1 MVKNPY
7 HALAV
12 SRARE
17 FPSRVAF
24 AVVIASGAAYVS
36 QSLWPAL
43 WFVLQVGSQYLHHLV
58 AAPLRRDPEQ
68 PVTRAQE
75 AGYLGT
81 QVLNGIVFASIAPFC
96 WFAGGEAGRLAAL
109 VILLGGVLNLAVLGN
124 ASLRFVITGLAP
136 VILAVFA
143 LPALTYLLEPG
154 TSIGGMAFLTV
165 GIVLFVAHLAIA
177 VRKWETNQ
185 HGLKRAL
192 RASKV
197 ERLRAERANRAKS
210 EFLTVMSHE
219 IRTPLNGVLGM
230 AQAMAAGPLDAAQ
243 RDRLEVIRQSGEVLL
258 TLLNDL
264 LDLSKI
270 EAARLQLEDGLVDVA
285 ELAVQAQAAF
295 APLAQAKGVGVKVWV
310 ADSARGVRRGDPM
323 RVRQVIYNLMS
334 NAVKFTDQG
343 RVTARITATGPELV
357 VEVADTGPGIA
368 PEVLSTLFER
378 FTQADASNARRYGGS
393 GLGLSIARGL
403 TRIMGGDITV
413 HSAVGHGSTFTAR
426 MVLAP
431 TDAVAAPAIPPPPV
445 PSAPLP
451 VRAEAPAEEPA
462 DGQLRILAAEDN
474 ATNRLV
480 LKTLLEQVGL
490 SATFVEN
497 GREAVDAWATGHCDL
512 VLMDIQMPEMDGV
525 EATREIRRREAA
537 QGRPRTPIV
546 ALTAN
551 AMAHQ
556 VADYTA
562 AGMDAL
568 SPKPIQLP
576 QLIATIQ
583 QVLAAGEGD
592 DAAAVA

>member
-1 MVKNPY
+1 MVKNTY

-24 AVVIASGAAYVS
+24 AVVIALGAAYVS
-36 QSLWPAL
+36 HTLWPAL
-43 WFVLQVGSQYLHHLV
+43 WFVLQVGSQYLHHVV
-58 AAPLRRDPEQ
+58 AAPLRRDPDR
-68 PVTRAQE
+68 PVTRALE
-75 AGYLGT
+75 LGYLGT
-81 QVLNGIVFASIAPFC
+81 QVLNGMVFASIAPFC

-124 ASLRFVITGLAP
+124 ASLKFVITGLAP
-136 VILAVFA
+136 VILAIFA
-143 LPALTYLLEPG
+143 LPALTFLVEPG
-154 TSIGGMAFLTV
+154 TSIGGMAFLTL
-165 GIVLFVAHLAIA
+165 GIGLFVAHLAIA
-177 VRKWETNQ
+177 VRKWETNE

-230 AQAMAAGPLDAAQ
+230 AQAMAAGRLEDEQ
-243 RDRLEVIRQSGEVLL
+243 RERLEVIRQSGEVLL

-285 ELAVQAQAAF
+285 ELAAQAQAAF
-295 APLAQAKGVGVKVWV
+295 APLAEAKGVGVKVWV

-334 NAVKFTDQG
+334 NAVKFTEQG

-368 PEVLSTLFER
+368 PDVLSTLFER
-378 FTQADASNARRYGGS
+378 FTQADASDARRYGGS

-426 MVLAP
+426 MVLP
-431 TDAVAAPAIPPPPV
+431 QTDEVAAPVIPPPPV
-445 PSAPLP
+445 PSAPPL
-451 VRAEAPAEEPA
+451 RAQAPAEEPA
-462 DGQLRILAAEDN
+462 EGQVRILAAEDN

-490 SATFVEN
+490 SASFVEN
-497 GREAVDAWATGHCDL
+497 GREAVEAWSTGRWDL

-525 EATREIRRREAA
+525 EATRQIRRLEGE

-556 VADYTA
+556 VAEYTA

-576 QLIATIQ
+576 QLLATIQ
-583 QVLAAGEGD
+583 QVLAAAD
-592 DAAAVA
+592 DSDAAAVA